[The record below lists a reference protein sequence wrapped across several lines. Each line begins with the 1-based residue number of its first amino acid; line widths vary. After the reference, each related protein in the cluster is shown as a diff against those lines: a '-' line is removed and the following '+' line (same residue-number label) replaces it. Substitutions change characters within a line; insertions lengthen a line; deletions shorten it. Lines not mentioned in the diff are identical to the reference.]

1 MGATYSTGGIFHI
14 PKAHEVLGTK
24 LVSSNSFKVWVDRAT
39 REVVAL
45 ITLSEIFAR
54 ALSEQVLDKVKEELN
69 KRGLCIHLYSVIDS
83 PGQKPFSLMIQ
94 TNEMVATSL
103 LKQVAAERKMRE
115 EVAVKEMESKALQQ
129 AANLDAEV
137 KMNAMK
143 LEYLRKKGGDQAK
156 DRN

>member
-1 MGATYSTGGIFHI
+1 MSKVF
-14 PKAHEVLGTK
+14 LQGTK